1 MLRLPLSIIEYLLA
15 IEYSI
20 SLLLIAVLHVAL
32 ELLCEFLDLDIVRL
46 EDLMV
51 LGEVS

>member
-1 MLRLPLSIIEYLLA
+1 LLRLPLSIIEYLLA

-32 ELLCEFLDLDIVRL
+32 ELLREFLDLDIVWL
-46 EDLMV
+46 EDLVV
-51 LGEVS
+51 LGEMS